1 MKKSRDGSS
10 FSNNPEKKS
19 ARVVR
24 LQDYQEGKEREEAM
38 EQAARLLQQTRNL
51 MEKNCRIYAEHL
63 EQLDIDLADYE
74 EEDRFVLVG
83 EQTLEENP
91 EVSASFMIQ
100 FNLEQPVIDI
110 HMIFTPNGTLKHR
123 QKLYRV
129 INSWNQDY
137 RFAAFFIDSDNDL
150 VVRTSLDVE
159 HHFEPAKLD
168 EALILLSDLA
178 DDGYTEVEK
187 FWVKEL

>member
-1 MKKSRDGSS
+1 MTESRDGAGSPM
-10 FSNNPEKKS
+10 NPKQKS

-24 LQDYQEGKEREEAM
+24 LQDYQEDKEREEAM
-38 EQAARLLQQTRNL
+38 EQTARSLQKTRQL
-51 MEKNCRIYAEHL
+51 MAENYQVYLEHL
-63 EQLDIDLADYE
+63 EGMDITLADYE
-74 EEDRFVLVG
+74 EDDRLMLVG
-83 EQTLEENP
+83 DQTLEENL
-91 EVSASFMIQ
+91 EASASFMIQ

-110 HMIFTPNGTLKHR
+110 HMIFTPEGTLKHR
-123 QKLYRV
+123 QKLYRI

-137 RFAAFFIDSDNDL
+137 RFAAFFLDGDNDL

-159 HHFEPAKLD
+159 HHFEPTKLD